1 MYPNWSLCLLSF
13 SYGSGPGLETTKVN
27 CARVREW
34 AIGEAVRFRFA
45 VGKGNSLWR
54 HKRPGGNAQY
64 RARPEVL
71 NAQPNCTVRALQTL
85 TILPVFRRQ
94 GLHPAEV
101 ALLTACKISTDSS
114 GRSVARGEA
123 VGSIRIG

>member
-1 MYPNWSLCLLSF
+1 M
-13 SYGSGPGLETTKVN
+13 
-27 CARVREW
+27 

-64 RARPEVL
+64 HARPEVL
-71 NAQPNCTVRALQTL
+71 NAEPNYIARALQTL

-94 GLHPAEV
+94 GLR
-101 ALLTACKISTDSS
+101 ACSKLAMPLPLNRWTQSYATVKCLS
-114 GRSVARGEA
+114 G
-123 VGSIRIG
+123 